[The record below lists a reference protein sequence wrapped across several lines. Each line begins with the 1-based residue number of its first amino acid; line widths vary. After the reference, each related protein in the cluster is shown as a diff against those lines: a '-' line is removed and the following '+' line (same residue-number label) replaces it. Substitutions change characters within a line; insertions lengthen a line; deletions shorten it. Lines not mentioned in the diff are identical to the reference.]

1 MNILRK
7 RMVMEELE
15 LEDEVL
21 DTVDQLDDE
30 DKEEATDFDLA
41 SDTAIKPE
49 AEGTEGI

>member
-1 MNILRK
+1 
-7 RMVMEELE
+7 MVMEELE

-41 SDTAIKPE
+41 SNTAIKPE